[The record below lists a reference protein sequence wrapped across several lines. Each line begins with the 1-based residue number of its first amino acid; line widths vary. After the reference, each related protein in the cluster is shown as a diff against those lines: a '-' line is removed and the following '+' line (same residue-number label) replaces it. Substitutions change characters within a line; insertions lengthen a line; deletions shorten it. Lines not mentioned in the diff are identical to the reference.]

1 MTIKSFLKMAWQKVI
16 NDEEL
21 KEKIINDI
29 MADEKYKKSEKE
41 IIEIFFDILSKKQE
55 KRVWRIA

>member
-1 MTIKSFLKMAWQKVI
+1 MAWQKVI
-16 NDEEL
+16 NDEKL
-21 KEKIINDI
+21 KEKIMNDI
-29 MADEKYKKSEKE
+29 MADEKYKKTEKE